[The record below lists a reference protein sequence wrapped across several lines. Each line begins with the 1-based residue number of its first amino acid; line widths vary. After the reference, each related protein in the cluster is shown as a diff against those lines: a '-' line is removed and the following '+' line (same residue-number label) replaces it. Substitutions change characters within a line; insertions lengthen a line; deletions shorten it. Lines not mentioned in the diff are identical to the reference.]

1 MISFDFE
8 YHKPATVSEAVAL
21 FQELENQGKQP
32 RYYAGG
38 TEILTLGRL
47 GLFVT
52 HAVIDIKNIPEFQKA
67 EADEDWMIFG
77 AGVTLTEL
85 EEKNVFP
92 LLSKSAS
99 EVADHTARN
108 KITLGGN
115 ICGHIFYRE
124 AVLPLLLA
132 DSQLAVADLSG
143 IKLHSIHDLFQ
154 RRLQLKKG
162 ELLVQVF
169 VETKY
174 ADLPYMS
181 IKERQQWD
189 TGYPLVTV
197 AALKTEENIRVAF
210 SGVCSFPFR
219 SAEVEEVLNQ
229 KDIPLEDR
237 LQTALDYIPAP
248 ILNDGEGSD
257 RYRKFVIKNLL
268 FDIFKELGGT

>member
-1 MISFDFE
+1 MLSFDFE
-8 YHKPATVSEAVAL
+8 YYKPETVSEAVAL

-67 EADEDWMIFG
+67 EANEDWMIFG

-85 EEKNVFP
+85 EEKNLFP

-132 DSQLAVADLSG
+132 DSQLAVAG
-143 IKLHSIHDLFQ
+143 PNGVNVYSIHDLFH
-154 RRLQLKKG
+154 RRLQVKKG
-162 ELLVQVF
+162 ELLVQIF

-174 ADLPYMS
+174 ADIPYMS

-189 TGYPLVTV
+189 TGYPLVTI
-197 AALKTEENIRVAF
+197 AALKTEGTIRVAF

-219 SAEVEEVLNQ
+219 STEIEEALNH
-229 KDIPLEDR
+229 KETSLEER
-237 LQTALDYIPAP
+237 IQTALKYIPAP
-248 ILNDGEGSD
+248 ILNDGEGSA
-257 RYRKFVIKNLL
+257 RYRKFVIENLL
-268 FDIFKELGGT
+268 FDIFTELGGT

>member
-8 YHKPATVSEAVAL
+8 YHKPTTAPEAVAL

-47 GLFVT
+47 DLFIT

-85 EEKNVFP
+85 EEKNLFP
-92 LLSKSAS
+92 LLSKSAR

-143 IKLHSIHDLFQ
+143 INLHSIHDLFQ

-210 SGVCSFPFR
+210 SGVCAFPFR
-219 SAEVEEVLNQ
+219 SAEIEEVLNH
-229 KDIPLEDR
+229 KDTPLEAR
-237 LQTALDYIPAP
+237 IQTALDYIPAP

-257 RYRKFVIKNLL
+257 QYRKFVIKNLL

>member
-8 YHKPATVSEAVAL
+8 YHKPGTVSEAVAL

-52 HAVIDIKNIPEFQKA
+52 HAVIDIKNIPEFQQT
-67 EADEDWMIFG
+67 EANEDWMIFG

-85 EEKNVFP
+85 EDKNLFP

-124 AVLPLLLA
+124 AVLPLLLT
-132 DSQLAVADLSG
+132 DSQLAVAG
-143 IKLHSIHDLFQ
+143 PAGTNIYSIHDLFN
-154 RRLQLKKG
+154 RRLQLKNG

-169 VETKY
+169 VEKKY
-174 ADLPYMS
+174 AALPYMS

-189 TGYPLVTV
+189 TGYPLVTI

-210 SGVCSFPFR
+210 SGVCAFPFR
-219 SAEVEEVLNQ
+219 SAEIEEVLNH
-229 KDIPLEDR
+229 KETPLEAR

>member
-1 MISFDFE
+1 
-8 YHKPATVSEAVAL
+8 L

-67 EADEDWMIFG
+67 EVDEDWMIFG

-85 EEKNVFP
+85 EEKNLFP

-124 AVLPLLLA
+124 AVLPLLLT
-132 DSQLAVADLSG
+132 DSQLAVAGLTG
-143 IKLHSIHDLFQ
+143 TNVYSIHDLFH

-162 ELLVQVF
+162 ELLVQMF

-174 ADLPYMS
+174 AALPYVS

-189 TGYPLVTV
+189 TGYPLVTI
-197 AALKTEENIRVAF
+197 AALKTERNIRVAF

-219 SAEVEEVLNQ
+219 SEEIEEVLNHEET
-229 KDIPLEDR
+229 PLEAR
-237 LQTALDYIPAP
+237 IQTALDYIPAP

-268 FDIFKELGGT
+268 FDIFAELGGT